1 MITIQFQCETS
12 DEAKTYINAP
22 DAKCRAQ
29 EFREHLRSMIKHGE
43 HSTETMADLLSLQ
56 EYFYDVMGEYL

>member
-1 MITIQFQCETS
+1 MITIQFQCENA

-29 EFREHLRSMIKHGE
+29 EFCEHLRSVIKHGE

-56 EYFYDVMGEYL
+56 EHFYGCMGEYL